1 MITQGTH
8 KYYAPSFA
16 ENEEVRCQSILGSS
30 ALKCLTTLQYLCE
43 SVWQR
48 LK

>member
-16 ENEEVRCQSILGSS
+16 ENEEVRYQSILGSS
-30 ALKCLTTLQYLCE
+30 ALKCLAT
-43 SVWQR
+43 QR
-48 LK
+48 TKMFGNITIPM